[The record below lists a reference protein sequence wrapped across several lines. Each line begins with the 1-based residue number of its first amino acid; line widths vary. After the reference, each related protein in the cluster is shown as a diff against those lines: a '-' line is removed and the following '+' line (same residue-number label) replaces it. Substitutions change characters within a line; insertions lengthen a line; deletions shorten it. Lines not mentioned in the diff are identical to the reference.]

1 MPELKPNVWL
11 GNQQL
16 AETVDSLQM
25 PVKRLVKPCV
35 LGSNQRGNAKP

>member
-16 AETVDSLQM
+16 AETVDSLQI
-25 PVKRLVKPCV
+25 PVKRLVKPV